1 MIISKLKL
9 SRRQLNLHLCPIVV
23 QSQILKKWSYKMVVN
38 KTYEKVSFNLPT
50 DIKSY
55 NMEDNIWICKALV
68 DAGIE
73 PSSSQARRDIK
84 QGAVRINQEKISD
97 EKMQLSKGEYTLQV
111 GKRKFAQVRII

>member
-50 DIKSY
+50 DIKSEVVKLKDSMKVSL
-55 NMEDNIWICKALV
+55 NTI
-68 DAGIE
+68 
-73 PSSSQARRDIK
+73 
-84 QGAVRINQEKISD
+84 
-97 EKMQLSKGEYTLQV
+97 
-111 GKRKFAQVRII
+111 